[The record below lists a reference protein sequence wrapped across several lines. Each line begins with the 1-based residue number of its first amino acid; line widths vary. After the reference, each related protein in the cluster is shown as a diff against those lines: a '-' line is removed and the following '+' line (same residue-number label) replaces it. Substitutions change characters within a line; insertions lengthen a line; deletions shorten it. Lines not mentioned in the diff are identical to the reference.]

1 MLIVERV
8 PMPPKFMFG
17 FADEPDPEGTYTDS
31 DPNDS
36 DATCPEDFDS

>member
-1 MLIVERV
+1 MG
-8 PMPPKFMFG
+8 PKLHLFS
-17 FADEPDPEGTYTDS
+17 FAEDPDPNGTYTDS